1 MQIRPYRPEDSPAVW
16 QILEPM
22 LRAGETYA
30 LPQNMTEDDAIAFWT
45 SPEKQV
51 FVAESDNQILG
62 TYFLKP
68 NHLGGGSHIA
78 NCGYVTSPT
87 ATGRGVARTMCAH
100 SLEHAKAEGFRAIQ
114 FNFVVSTN
122 TRAVLLWQS
131 FDFVIVGTIPQGFL
145 SPTLG
150 YVDSLVMFRSL

>member
-1 MQIRPYRPEDSPAVW
+1 
-16 QILEPM
+16 
-22 LRAGETYA
+22 
-30 LPQNMTEDDAIAFWT
+30 
-45 SPEKQV
+45 
-51 FVAESDNQILG
+51 
-62 TYFLKP
+62 
-68 NHLGGGSHIA
+68 
-78 NCGYVTSPT
+78 
-87 ATGRGVARTMCAH
+87 MCSH